1 MPLLKGKSNAI
12 RSQNIA
18 EMIKAG
24 HPEDQAIAAAYR
36 QQQGTKAGKMP
47 KPFKVKPKVKKVPKT
62 PKEQVPRVIEED

>member
-1 MPLLKGKSNAI
+1 MPLFKGKSNAI

-36 QQQGTKAGKMP
+36 QQRAIGKMP
-47 KPFKVKPKVKKVPKT
+47 KPFKPKAKVKKPPKT
-62 PKEQVPRVIEED
+62 PKAQVPRVIEED

>member
-1 MPLLKGKSNAI
+1 MPLFKGKSNAI

-36 QQQGTKAGKMP
+36 QQQAIGKMP
-47 KPFKVKPKVKKVPKT
+47 KAFKVKAKVKKPLKT
-62 PKEQVPRVIEED
+62 PKAQVPRVIEED